1 MGRTFD
7 MSARKL
13 WLALMELFATAMAT
27 NTPATAQQPA
37 QKPNILLLFGFL
49 LLATTLA
56 GVELAAAAEKE
67 MPKFDIAAVCRGSDP
82 VETRAQC
89 MQDEQAASDALARL
103 WPQFKQYASRCDHI
117 VTTGGAA
124 NYTKLLS
131 CLQAASIEE
140 TPKDPFGPTPAIA
153 K

>member
-1 MGRTFD
+1 MT
-7 MSARKL
+7 ARKL
-13 WLALMELFATAMAT
+13 WLGLMGLFVTAKAT
-27 NTPATAQQPA
+27 NCNAQQLS
-37 QKPNILLLFGFL
+37 QKPNILLRFGFL
-49 LLATTLA
+49 LLATTVG
-56 GVELAAAAEKE
+56 GVELAAAAERE
-67 MPKFDIAAVCRGSDP
+67 MPKFDIAAVCRGSGP

-117 VTTGGAA
+117 VNTGGAA

>member
-27 NTPATAQQPA
+27 NTPATAQQPS
-37 QKPNILLLFGFL
+37 QKPNILLRFGFL
-49 LLATTLA
+49 LLATTVG

-67 MPKFDIAAVCRGSDP
+67 MPKFDIAAVCRGSGP

-103 WPQFKQYASRCDHI
+103 WPQFKQYASQRLRNDIGRMSRFGSKADICS
-117 VTTGGAA
+117 A
-124 NYTKLLS
+124 
-131 CLQAASIEE
+131 QAHVC
-140 TPKDPFGPTPAIA
+140 FGPKADAFQPR
-153 K
+153 